1 MVVVDADSGKVVATV
16 PIGAGP
22 DAAAYDPGT
31 KLAFSANRDGTL
43 TVIRQISK
51 DEYSVLQN
59 LKTELGARTM
69 ALDPK
74 THTIYLSSGQFGPP
88 PAGSKFPSVV
98 PETFKVLILR
108 QQ

>member
-1 MVVVDADSGKVVATV
+1 
-16 PIGAGP
+16 
-22 DAAAYDPGT
+22 